1 MPSLKFPRNPCQC
14 SDVKFCG
21 LLQVNFLSRLRSTLL
36 TSWLHD
42 PKPGDDLITTL
53 QVMCTACEE
62 QVIHLNPE
70 KVLIC
75 KHLTVILCRNCYKR
89 YGDDNF
95 QKDSS
100 GADKYCHL
108 VVCDSCSRSF
118 CKSCIRRNLSYKELG
133 CIMSLDVRNCY
144 VRGASPIEGLVD
156 YADMIPEFSKKQ
168 QQRLSNQL
176 ASSADSIG
184 GKVSEE
190 VQLKMIVEMM
200 SQIQRALDEFSKAEE
215 AKGAGPE
222 DLMKMAELM
231 HANAL
236 RLAKMTEGLYHLQRR
251 KKQLQCTNHTR
262 VADKKRT
269 SSEAEVKGRGRTEE
283 DGADCKDFL
292 MESQS
297 LLAELTELDFPDES
311 GSLATPVVAELSPSH
326 IEASASRN
334 PTAADESAVEVGG
347 AKTQDLCDRDMDSS
361 ASSVEGDNFR
371 NLPTESFDSSS
382 EGNELL
388 TAQTNDEQRKKRS
401 PLSKNEKALQALM
414 RSLRYSEDGSS
425 DEDSEYDLLLAL
437 RSRRNQK
444 TTPTRRRAKWSP
456 KKKAQEADADP
467 PTPAPSGSSTPM
479 PVEVEEPG
487 EGPDDPKLSLVP
499 VTVLRKLL
507 IFFDKLTEQEKK
519 SEDDILGLLR
529 FPQPA
534 RKRDRMPR
542 KPGEAKV
549 AVAKESKKADA
560 QGIEASDDGEVEPK
574 KKQKAVP
581 KEKEDVI
588 RDCEEEEAAPEKE
601 EDKEGSVPDGNKEDS
616 DELGVATKNSKK
628 LLNYDGEVEP
638 KKKQKAVPK
647 EKEDV
652 IRDCEEEE
660 AAPEKEEDKEGSVP
674 DGNKED
680 SDELGVAT
688 KNGKKL
694 LNYEKLLQKPIPGGK
709 DDSLEMEELPEN
721 QKRSLN
727 DRMSTALELV
737 TEHLAAVTGGTG
749 GQRQRE
755 PEGLDDRKSV
765 ADFVAV
771 LGVYARA
778 SSASDA

>member
-1 MPSLKFPRNPCQC
+1 
-14 SDVKFCG
+14 
-21 LLQVNFLSRLRSTLL
+21 
-36 TSWLHD
+36 
-42 PKPGDDLITTL
+42 
-53 QVMCTACEE
+53 
-62 QVIHLNPE
+62 
-70 KVLIC
+70 
-75 KHLTVILCRNCYKR
+75 
-89 YGDDNF
+89 
-95 QKDSS
+95 
-100 GADKYCHL
+100 
-108 VVCDSCSRSF
+108 
-118 CKSCIRRNLSYKELG
+118 
-133 CIMSLDVRNCY
+133 
-144 VRGASPIEGLVD
+144 
-156 YADMIPEFSKKQ
+156 MIPEFSKKQ

-200 SQIQRALDEFSKAEE
+200 SQIQRALDKFSKAEE

-231 HANAL
+231 HAKSL
-236 RLAKMTEGLYHLQRR
+236 TLAKITEGLYHLQRR

-269 SSEAEVKGRGRTEE
+269 SNEAEVKGRGRTEE

-292 MESQS
+292 MESHS
-297 LLAELTELDFPDES
+297 LLAELTELD
-311 GSLATPVVAELSPSH
+311 H

-334 PTAADESAVEVGG
+334 PTAADESAAEVGG
-347 AKTQDLCDRDMDSS
+347 AKTQDLCDRDMNSS

-371 NLPTESFDSSS
+371 DLPTESFDSSS

-487 EGPDDPKLSLVP
+487 EGPDNPKLSLVP

-574 KKQKAVP
+574 KKQKAVK

-601 EDKEGSVPDGNKEDS
+601 EDKEGSGN
-616 DELGVATKNSKK
+616 
-628 LLNYDGEVEP
+628 P
-638 KKKQKAVPK
+638 
-647 EKEDV
+647 
-652 IRDCEEEE
+652 
-660 AAPEKEEDKEGSVP
+660 
-674 DGNKED
+674 
-680 SDELGVAT
+680 
-688 KNGKKL
+688 
-694 LNYEKLLQKPIPGGK
+694 
-709 DDSLEMEELPEN
+709 
-721 QKRSLN
+721 
-727 DRMSTALELV
+727 
-737 TEHLAAVTGGTG
+737 
-749 GQRQRE
+749 
-755 PEGLDDRKSV
+755 
-765 ADFVAV
+765 
-771 LGVYARA
+771 
-778 SSASDA
+778 